1 MADNY
6 LERRMDDYRSGRLN
20 TKPTPR
26 TSLPKDALV
35 LRYPA
40 FALLVIA
47 GGSEYDEVVIEQ
59 LCRVG
64 LKVSFTHPDHKA
76 GTALA
81 QRAGARLYPATMD
94 MEQILA
100 DMDVRRTP
108 ASLVLVAEG
117 CEVPAC
123 GPLPAFRY
131 AHVPE
136 VDMPVSARLLLF
148 ALHPDCRPLL
158 LSGGFR
164 GLVRV
169 S

>member
-6 LERRMDDYRSGRLN
+6 LERRMDDYRSGRLSV
-20 TKPTPR
+20 KPTPR
-26 TSLPKDALV
+26 TMLPKDALV
-35 LRYPA
+35 VRYPA
-40 FALLVIA
+40 FAVLVIA
-47 GGSEYDEVVIEQ
+47 GGSEYDEIVVEQ

-81 QRAGARLYPATMD
+81 QRVGARLYPATMEMD
-94 MEQILA
+94 KILA

-123 GPLPAFRY
+123 GPLLAFHY
-131 AHVPE
+131 SPVPE
-136 VDMPVSARLLLF
+136 IEKQMSARLLLF

-158 LSGGFR
+158 MDGGFR
-164 GLVRV
+164 GLYPLN
-169 S
+169 